1 MGIEKLSDFVYSK
14 TKRNKSL
21 NKGGPT
27 IMKKK
32 KLISL
37 LLVAS
42 MAFSLAACGS
52 SGGDDKDADKGGD
65 EKILKVAAVE
75 TAYGADM
82 WKEVCSAFEKSHEGV
97 KVELTIDKKLEDVI
111 NPQMKSG
118 EYPDVILR
126 AVGAESGITETF
138 VKDNNLVDLTDVLDM
153 TVPGEEVTVG
163 DKILPGFVEN
173 TITNP
178 YGDGKTYLMPMFYGP
193 CGLFYNAGLF
203 EEKGWDVPTTWDEMW
218 ALGDKAKEE
227 GIALFTY
234 PTTGYFD
241 AFFYALMH
249 ETMGDDFSKA
259 LTYEDGIWDTE
270 GAKQAFDIV
279 AKLATYTEKT
289 TPANANDNDFRK
301 NQQLVLDN
309 KALFMPN
316 GNWVIGEMEDAP
328 KADGFEWGFT
338 ALPAVKEGGER
349 ASYTFFEQIWMPA
362 EAKEQ
367 DLGKEF
373 IAYLYSDEAA
383 KIFFDKGG
391 AVQPI
396 EGMSDMITD
405 DNTKLYYS
413 IYDTGAVAVMDAF
426 AATEPIEGLTTRS
439 TFFDPVNSLVTGDKT
454 EQDWIDQIKADSA
467 KFHEALK

>member
-1 MGIEKLSDFVYSK
+1 MQD
-14 TKRNKSL
+14 
-21 NKGGPT
+21 
-27 IMKKK
+27 
-32 KLISL
+32 
-37 LLVAS
+37 
-42 MAFSLAACGS
+42 C
-52 SGGDDKDADKGGD
+52 
-65 EKILKVAAVE
+65 
-75 TAYGADM
+75 
-82 WKEVCSAFEKSHEGV
+82 
-97 KVELTIDKKLEDVI
+97 
-111 NPQMKSG
+111 
-118 EYPDVILR
+118 LR
-126 AVGAESGITETF
+126 
-138 VKDNNLVDLTDVLDM
+138 K
-153 TVPGEEVTVG
+153 
-163 DKILPGFVEN
+163 
-173 TITNP
+173 
-178 YGDGKTYLMPMFYGP
+178 
-193 CGLFYNAGLF
+193 
-203 EEKGWDVPTTWDEMW
+203 KGWDVPTTWDEMW

-426 AATEPIEGLTTRS
+426 AKQQSRSKVLQHVLHSLIRLT
-439 TFFDPVNSLVTGDKT
+439 L
-454 EQDWIDQIKADSA
+454 
-467 KFHEALK
+467 L